1 VATKFDWAAATACLT
16 RISRI
21 QVGRFLVLPE
31 ADDVYGMGFFCNA
44 SHGNVSLVANTEQHH
59 QRGLRQ
65 SRADRRTTN
74 PKVFRWDT
82 GNWKYPG
89 GLFPSRSAEQTEFD
103 AAWKEYRELLSRID
117 HNMTQERLEE
127 VCVDVLLQ
135 LFQEGAFVAGTSL
148 KGFIVLSPYD
158 FGRCLLDKRIPL
170 SRFP

>member
-1 VATKFDWAAATACLT
+1 M
-16 RISRI
+16 I

-31 ADDVYGMGFFCNA
+31 AGDVYGMRFFCDA
-44 SHGNVSLVANTEQHH
+44 SHGNVCLVANTEQHH
-59 QRGLRQ
+59 QSGLRK
-65 SRADRRTTN
+65 SRDYRRTTN

-82 GNWKYPG
+82 GNWKYSG
-89 GLFPSRSAEQTEFD
+89 GLFPLRSPEQTEFD
-103 AAWKEYRELLSRID
+103 TAWEEYREPLSRID

-135 LFQEGAFVAGTSL
+135 LFQEGAFAAGTSL

>member
-1 VATKFDWAAATACLT
+1 MFGWAAATACLT

-21 QVGRFLVLPE
+21 LVGRFLVLPE
-31 ADDVYGMGFFCNA
+31 AGDVYGMGFFCDA

-59 QRGLRQ
+59 PSGLRK

-82 GNWKYPG
+82 GNWKYPVG
-89 GLFPSRSAEQTEFD
+89 FFPSRSPEQTEFD
-103 AAWKEYRELLSRID
+103 AAREEYREPLSQID

-135 LFQEGAFVAGTSL
+135 LFKEGAFGAATSL

-158 FGRCLLDKRIPL
+158 FGRSLLDKRISL
-170 SRFP
+170 SRFS